1 MDVEAQTPQT
11 QTSTPTT
18 FCSFTKNMA
27 EYFVFEIAESLL
39 GKLAS
44 NLYEEV
50 SRGFDLYEN
59 VQGMRDTL
67 SIVKGVLLD
76 AEEKKEK
83 KHGLREWLR
92 QIQNV
97 CLDAEN
103 VLDGFECQN
112 LRKQVLKASNST
124 RMKVD
129 HFFSSSNCLVFR
141 FRMARQIKNVTRR
154 LDKIAADGRKFG
166 LERIDIDHS
175 LVQRREMTY
184 SHVDASGVIGREK
197 EREEIM
203 KLLMQPHPHGDGY
216 GGQSVCVIPTVG
228 IGGLGKTTLA
238 KLVFN
243 DKRMDDL
250 FPLKMWVC
258 ISDDFDIRQI
268 IVKMINSACDP
279 TISVVPQESIN
290 NLDIEQLQSRLRHKL
305 SCQKYLLVLDDVWND
320 DRARWIELK
329 DLIKVG
335 GWGSKIL
342 VTTRSKSIASM
353 MGTIP
358 SYVLEGLSAENC
370 LSLFLKWAFREGE
383 EKEHPNLVEIG
394 KEIVKKCRGVPL
406 ALKTSGSSLFSV
418 FDLERWEIMRDH
430 EIWNLKQQKDDIL
443 PSLKLSYDQMPSHL
457 RRCFAFF
464 SLYPKDFGFTSAEIA
479 TFWVTLGLL
488 RSPFGSQ
495 KIEDVGKLYID
506 EFYSRSF
513 LEDFEDFG
521 TVYYFKL
528 HDLVHDLS
536 LYVAKEEF
544 LMVNSHTRKIPEQ
557 VRHISVVENDSLSH
571 TLFPNSRGVRT
582 IIFPV
587 DGVGVGSESLLETW
601 IKRYKYLRYLDLSD
615 YSFDTLPNSIAKLE
629 HLRALI
635 LDNNCRIKR
644 LPNSFCKLQNL
655 QMLSL
660 RGCLGLETLPKRLGM
675 LISLRKLYITTKQC
689 ILPEDEFASLNNLHT
704 LIFEYCDNL
713 KFLFRGAQ
721 ALLPSLKVLVIQSC
735 GSLES
740 LPLHILPKLE
750 VLIVTRC
757 VMLNLSLNS
766 ERPIQRLMMKY
777 LHIDQCAPRQELP
790 QWIQGASNT
799 LRTLLISN
807 CHWLEMLPEWLN
819 TMTHLKMLHIVNCP
833 RLLHLPSDMHRLR
846 ALEDLIIDGCPE
858 LGRKCEPQFGEYWS
872 FIAHIKRVSIGET
885 RKRKLLFQMLSRL
898 RLNCIRKIE
907 MLHTMEASI

>member
-1 MDVEAQTPQT
+1 
-11 QTSTPTT
+11 
-18 FCSFTKNMA
+18 MA

-50 SRGFDLYEN
+50 SRAFDLYED
-59 VQGMRDTL
+59 VQGLRDTL
-67 SIVKGVLLD
+67 LIVKGVLLD

-97 CLDAEN
+97 CLDTED
-103 VLDGFECQN
+103 VLDGFECQS
-112 LRKQVLKASNST
+112 LRKQVLKASGST

-129 HFFSSSNCLVFR
+129 HFFSSSNSLVFR
-141 FRMARQIKNVTRR
+141 FRMARQIKNVRRR

-166 LERIDIDHS
+166 LERIDVEHS
-175 LVQRREMTY
+175 RLQRREMTY

-197 EREEIM
+197 DREETI

-216 GGQSVCVIPTVG
+216 GDQSVCVIPIVG
-228 IGGLGKTTLA
+228 FGGLGKTTLA

-268 IVKMINSACDP
+268 VVKIINSASDP
-279 TISVVPQESIN
+279 TISVVPQESID

-320 DRARWIELK
+320 DRAKWIELK

-335 GWGSKIL
+335 AIGSKII
-342 VTTRSKSIASM
+342 VTTRSHSIASM
-353 MGTIP
+353 MGTVP

-370 LSLFLKWAFREGE
+370 LSLFLKWAFKEGE

-394 KEIVKKCRGVPL
+394 KEIVKKCGGVPL

-418 FDLERWEIMRDH
+418 FDLERWEVMRDH
-430 EIWNLKQQKDDIL
+430 ELWNLKQQEDDIL
-443 PSLKLSYDQMPSHL
+443 PSLKLSYDQMPSYL
-457 RRCFAFF
+457 RHCFAFF
-464 SLYPKDFGFTSAEIA
+464 SLYPKDFGFTSAEMA
-479 TFWVTLGLL
+479 NFWVTLGLL

-495 KIEDVGKLYID
+495 KIENVGKLYIY
-506 EFYSRSF
+506 ELYSRSF

-571 TLFPNSRGVRT
+571 TLFPKFRGVRT

-587 DGVGVGSESLLETW
+587 DGVGVGSEYLLETW
-601 IKRYKYLRYLDLSD
+601 IKRYKYLRHLDLSD
-615 YSFDTLPNSIAKLE
+615 SFFETLPNSIAKLE
-629 HLRALI
+629 HLRALS
-635 LDNNCRIKR
+635 LDNNCSIKR

-660 RGCLGLETLPKRLGM
+660 RRCLGLETLPKRLGM
-675 LISLRKLYITTKQC
+675 LIRLRKLYITTKQS
-689 ILPEDEFASLNNLHT
+689 ILLEDEFASLNSLHT
-704 LIFEYCDNL
+704 LIFEYSDNL
-713 KFLFRGAQ
+713 KFLFQGAQ
-721 ALLPSLKVLVIQSC
+721 AQLPSLKVLIIQSC
-735 GSLES
+735 GNLES
-740 LPLHILPKLE
+740 LPLHLLPKLE

-757 VMLNLSLNS
+757 VMLNLSFNS

-777 LHIDQCAPRQELP
+777 LHIEQCARQQTLP

-807 CHWLEMLPEWLN
+807 FHCLEKLPEWLN
-819 TMTHLKMLHIVNCP
+819 TMTDLKMLHIVNCP
-833 RLLHLPSDMHRLR
+833 QLLHLPSEMHRLR

-858 LGRKCEPQFGEYWS
+858 LGRKCEPQSGEYWS
-872 FIAHIKRVSIGET
+872 FISHIKCVSIGET

-898 RLNCIRKIE
+898 RLKC
-907 MLHTMEASI
+907 T